1 MFLRRLTLT
10 LAVLWALTEIFINI
24 RQARSVRVKS
34 RKDRGSLL
42 LIYAAI
48 TAGFY
53 LGIPLSSGLRG
64 RIAFAYPFLEVGGLV
79 LMAAGFA
86 VRLAAARSLKGQFT
100 HSVTVQAEDKLVRT
114 GLYRSIRHPAYAG
127 ELMTLLGVGLALG
140 NWLSV
145 LALFGIPLLALLY
158 RISVEE
164 KTLLEHYGEEYRE
177 YRERTKR
184 LIPGIY

>member
-1 MFLRRLTLT
+1 LRRLTIV
-10 LAVLWALTEIFINI
+10 LAVLWALAEILINI
-24 RQARSVRVKS
+24 KQARSARVKS
-34 RKDRGSLL
+34 REDRGSLF
-42 LIYAAI
+42 LIYTAI

-53 LGIPLSSGLRG
+53 LGVPLSSGFRG
-64 RIAFAYPFLEVGGLV
+64 RIPFAYPFIEIGGLA

-86 VRLAAARSLKGQFT
+86 VRLTAARSLKGQFT
-100 HSVTVQAEDKLVRT
+100 HFVSVKAEDKLVRT

-127 ELMTLLGVGLALG
+127 ELMTLLGIGLALG

-164 KTLLEHYGEEYRE
+164 KALVAHFGQDYKD

-184 LIPGIY
+184 LIPRIY

>member
-1 MFLRRLTLT
+1 
-10 LAVLWALTEIFINI
+10 
-24 RQARSVRVKS
+24 
-34 RKDRGSLL
+34 
-42 LIYAAI
+42 
-48 TAGFY
+48 
-53 LGIPLSSGLRG
+53 
-64 RIAFAYPFLEVGGLV
+64 
-79 LMAAGFA
+79 
-86 VRLAAARSLKGQFT
+86 
-100 HSVTVQAEDKLVRT
+100 
-114 GLYRSIRHPAYAG
+114 
-127 ELMTLLGVGLALG
+127 MTLLGIGLALG

>member
-1 MFLRRLTLT
+1 VFLRRLTLT
-10 LAVLWALTEIFINI
+10 LAVLWAITEIFINI
-24 RQARSVRVKS
+24 MQARSVRVKS
-34 RKDRGSLL
+34 RKDRGSLIF
-42 LIYAAI
+42 IYAAV
-48 TAGFY
+48 TVGFY
-53 LGIPLSSGLRG
+53 LGVPLSSGSRG
-64 RIAFAYPFLEVGGLV
+64 RIAFAFPFLEVGGLA

-86 VRLAAARSLKGQFT
+86 VRLRAAWALKGQFT
-100 HSVTVQAEDKLVRT
+100 HFVTVQAEDKLVRT

-127 ELMTLLGVGLALG
+127 ELMTLLGIGLALG

-145 LALFGIPLLALLY
+145 LAIFGIPLLALLY

>member
-1 MFLRRLTLT
+1 MFLRRLTIA
-10 LAVLWALTEIFINI
+10 LAVLWALTEIFINLK
-24 RQARSVRVKS
+24 QAKSARVKN

-42 LIYAAI
+42 LIYAAV

-53 LGIPLSSGLRG
+53 LGAPMSSGMRG
-64 RIAFAYPFLEVGGLV
+64 RISFAYPYIEISGLV
-79 LMAAGFA
+79 LMIAGFA
-86 VRLAAARSLKGQFT
+86 VRLSAAWALKGQFT
-100 HSVTVQAEDKLVRT
+100 HFVTVQAEDKLVQT

-127 ELMTLLGVGLALG
+127 ELITLLGIGLALG

-145 LALFGIPLLALLY
+145 LAIFGMPLLALLF

-164 KTLLEHYGEEYRE
+164 KVMLAHYGGEYLEYRS
-177 YRERTKR
+177 RTKR